1 MPTTTAATSQYECA
15 WGPAWVRRSMT
26 PLRDWLSRW
35 KGLLP
40 GRANSPP
47 Q

>member
-1 MPTTTAATSQYECA
+1 MPTPTAATNQYECA
-15 WGPAWVRRSMT
+15 SGPVWVRRSMT

-35 KGLLP
+35 KGLLA
-40 GRANSPP
+40 GRVNLPP